1 MWLVSHNKSS
11 YIFGERNLG
20 KEGSCLGVHYTK
32 IDMTDV
38 WLYREDEDNGQGGM
52 KTFYHYNS
60 FNIYLPLHIF
70 YFFLNCSISIIVMK
84 QEMTE
89 NILYHRSFT
98 DMTKF
103 FKFLQREKCSK
114 FVEIFWNDKWLP
126 QESYQDIF
134 LIKINLFHMPLYN
147 KMIFN
152 KEWECNFFKASH

>member
-1 MWLVSHNKSS
+1 
-11 YIFGERNLG
+11 
-20 KEGSCLGVHYTK
+20 
-32 IDMTDV
+32 
-38 WLYREDEDNGQGGM
+38 
-52 KTFYHYNS
+52 
-60 FNIYLPLHIF
+60 
-70 YFFLNCSISIIVMK
+70 
-84 QEMTE
+84 
-89 NILYHRSFT
+89 
-98 DMTKF
+98 MTKF